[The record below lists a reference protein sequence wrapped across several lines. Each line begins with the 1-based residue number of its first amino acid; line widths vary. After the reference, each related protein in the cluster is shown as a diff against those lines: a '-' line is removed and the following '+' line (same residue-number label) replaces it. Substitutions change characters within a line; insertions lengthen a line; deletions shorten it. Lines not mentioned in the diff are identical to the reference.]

1 MLVYANN
8 KLKSSEAAIADLK
21 TTLAK
26 ITEDHER
33 AIAQLNLEYAERISE
48 LEGAAKNREA
58 GLSAEQQR
66 VGEVEKSLRA
76 ELEALKIRHAQE
88 LSALEQKSRHEM
100 LSRLAELEEARHAEI
115 DSLSHR
121 LAAKES
127 EVKGLD
133 EKRLELFFAKDKAD
147 RLMAVQQEEIAELTA
162 KLESFQEWEHQ
173 KADFEV
179 CCIVLCYGIV
189 MIV

>member
-1 MLVYANN
+1 VYCFQN
-8 KLKSSEAAIADLK
+8 AIKALEVR
-21 TTLAK
+21 LAELTAQM
-26 ITEDHER
+26 IETDREHER

-88 LSALEQKSRHEM
+88 LSALEQKSRHEG

>member
-26 ITEDHER
+26 ITEDHEQ
-33 AIAQLNLEYAERISE
+33 AIAQLNLEYVDRISE

-100 LSRLAELEEARHAEI
+100 LSRLA
-115 DSLSHR
+115 DM
-121 LAAKES
+121 
-127 EVKGLD
+127 D
-133 EKRLELFFAKDKAD
+133 EKYHEDIDALTTDLAKKSASDVVAQLEK
-147 RLMAVQQEEIAELTA
+147 
-162 KLESFQEWEHQ
+162 Q
-173 KADFEV
+173 KVEYQVGECRYEV
-179 CCIVLCYGIV
+179 CKFAYYRLF
-189 MIV
+189 